1 MLASAGLGAPLIEKI
16 VAAGPKKAPRLLRK
30 AVFARSVFTRA
41 APPPPSQLISRRPPG
56 RGPGALAL
64 FGAPTAP
71 RNAFTVSRISAGG
84 GPAAPEN
91 TRAAAAPPR
100 PPPPPAG
107 PAPGPARRLRARGD
121 GQAHSSAGN
130 TSTPH
135 PLPLRA

>member
-1 MLASAGLGAPLIEKI
+1 MLANSGLGAPLIEKI

-84 GPAAPEN
+84 GPAALKT
-91 TRAAAAPPR
+91 TRAAAAA
-100 PPPPPAG
+100 PPPPPPPRG
-107 PAPGPARRLRARGD
+107 TAPP
-121 GQAHSSAGN
+121 
-130 TSTPH
+130 P
-135 PLPLRA
+135 PK

>member
-1 MLASAGLGAPLIEKI
+1 MLANSGLGAPLIEKI

-30 AVFARSVFTRA
+30 AVFARLVFTRA

-91 TRAAAAPPR
+91 TRAAG
-100 PPPPPAG
+100 PPPPEEQPT
-107 PAPGPARRLRARGD
+107 RLPR
-121 GQAHSSAGN
+121 H
-130 TSTPH
+130 
-135 PLPLRA
+135 